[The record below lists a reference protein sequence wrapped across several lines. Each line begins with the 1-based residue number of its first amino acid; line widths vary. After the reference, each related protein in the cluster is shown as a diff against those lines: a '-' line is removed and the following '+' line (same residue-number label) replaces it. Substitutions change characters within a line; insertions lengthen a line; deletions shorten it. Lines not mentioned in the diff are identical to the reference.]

1 VIKIDMRNNNNNNF
15 NGKINIR
22 TMQDEFNIVS
32 KGYNFE
38 LKDKNNKKE
47 EEKTDGKKQ
56 ESDNI

>member
-1 VIKIDMRNNNNNNF
+1 MIKININNAKNN
-15 NGKINIR
+15 NGKIKVR
-22 TMQDEFNIVS
+22 TMQEEFDILP

-38 LKDKNNKKE
+38 LKNKNNKKE